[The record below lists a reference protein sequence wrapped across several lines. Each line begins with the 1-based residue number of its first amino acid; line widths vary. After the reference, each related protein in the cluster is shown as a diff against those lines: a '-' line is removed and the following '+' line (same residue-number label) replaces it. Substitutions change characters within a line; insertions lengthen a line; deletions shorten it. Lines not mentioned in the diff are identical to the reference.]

1 MEVSSLFNG
10 QVSGVVSSNLSD
22 TYSKDEH
29 GSWYCVDIGPGRLL
43 APSHYALRNVSR
55 SYAHAPRSWRLE
67 ASKDT
72 KKWVLLSEHVNDMS
86 VDTKSGACARF
97 DLNQHVRKD
106 AYRYF
111 CITQTGPNAFGK
123 NVLIMGGF
131 ELYGALISEFSSSRV
146 GISKRRALI
155 SRTTTP
161 VRSSGGKKS
170 SSSSKKKQTQR
181 QRPRWN
187 NKFVDVPKIR
197 RCPRVGHWVRQR
209 GGTHVSASKESGS
222 FPRRGGGVAGVLG
235 GGVGV

>member
-1 MEVSSLFNG
+1 MLRNTKFARFA
-10 QVSGVVSSNLSD
+10 L
-22 TYSKDEH
+22 EH
-29 GSWYCVDIGPGRLL
+29 RYCVDIGPGRLL

-72 KKWVLLSEHVNDMS
+72 KKWTLLSEHVNDMS

-97 DLNQHVRKD
+97 ELNRHIRTD

-131 ELYGALISEFSSSRV
+131 ELYGALLSEYASSSV
-146 GISKRRALI
+146 GISKRRGGVG

-161 VRSSGGKKS
+161 VRTRRSAEKKKKK
-170 SSSSKKKQTQR
+170 SSSKKKQTQR

-187 NKFVDVPKIR
+187 NKFVDVPKVR

-209 GGTHVSASKESGS
+209 GGAHVSASRESGS
-222 FPRRGGGVAGVLG
+222 FPSSPGVAGVLG
-235 GGVGV
+235 GSGS